1 MVNTGGGILFNI
13 TVFLD
18 LIAMAITLWLAF
30 YLLARGF
37 PSRVTMR
44 AVIVLLA
51 LSVFFYGAYNNIFH
65 QVPGTAAWRAVLLVI
80 GLASW
85 YSLTYQI
92 MSAHNQKRFRWL
104 EISMYVFAFV
114 TAVSL
119 LLPNSFTGEEG
130 NALFVAH
137 MQIGL
142 TYILYSVYQW
152 GIALCI
158 LLNLLIDDR
167 VGLNSRGKY
176 FLVAS
181 VFPAASVV
189 YGVTALIAA
198 RPLPRIVPDLLIF
211 SGVFLLSISVARH
224 QTLLERRTTIQD
236 FLITTLTVL
245 SLSGIYAYLGWRL
258 EQPMEM
264 MATVVGLAILTHSF
278 YDLVREFLE
287 RLRTRREGA
296 FRKQLRQLESAGEH
310 ALRHRLQEG
319 LDLLCETLHAP
330 SGLIAIRDGDEFL
343 VTATQHSVPL
353 ESHISA
359 DQVSFE
365 DISQPKDGQLRQLA
379 WIAPSFDGQTQIAV
393 VGIGKPKA
401 RLDYSSS
408 DLELLAEVADQIGTI
423 VSLNNLRPQ
432 QTNQIR
438 QLVAESRAN
447 VTELNSL
454 AGEMIDAI
462 ATHSD
467 PEFIKMVEDALR
479 HLHDYI
485 DLGQSPLAE
494 WAKVDGGSHVERGR
508 QLQQLLNDSIES
520 LRPAEKRPGEPLP
533 RVWYNYA
540 VLHDAYVE
548 GAQNREIM
556 ARLYI
561 SEGTF
566 NRTRRNAIRGL
577 ARLMVEKRR
586 R

>member
-1 MVNTGGGILFNI
+1 MLLQATLLV
-13 TVFLD
+13 D

-30 YLLARGF
+30 YLFARGF
-37 PSRVTMR
+37 PSRITLR
-44 AVIVLLA
+44 AVIVLLV

-65 QVPGTAAWRAVLLVI
+65 QVAGTAAWRAVMLVI

-92 MSAHNQKRFRWL
+92 MSVHSQKQLLLL
-104 EISMYVFAFV
+104 EISIYILAVI
-114 TAVSL
+114 TAALL
-119 LLPNSFTGEEG
+119 LLPNSFIDEQG

-137 MQIGL
+137 MRIGL
-142 TYILYSVYQW
+142 PYIVYSVYQW
-152 GIALCI
+152 GVALCI

-167 VGLNSRGKY
+167 VGLTSRGKY

-181 VFPAASVV
+181 VFPTASVI
-189 YGVTALIAA
+189 YGVTGLIASH
-198 RPLPRIVPDLLIF
+198 PLPRIVPDLLIF

-224 QTLLERRTTIQD
+224 QTLLERRTTVQD
-236 FLITTLTVL
+236 FLITTLTIL
-245 SLSGIYAYLGWRL
+245 SLSGVYAYMGWRFAL
-258 EQPMEM
+258 PMEL
-264 MATVVGLAILTHSF
+264 MATIVGLAILTHSF

-287 RLRTRREGA
+287 RLRIRWEGA
-296 FRKQLRQLESAGEH
+296 FRRQLRQLESAGEN
-310 ALRHRLQEG
+310 ALRYRLQEG
-319 LDLLCETLHAP
+319 LDLLCQSLDAP
-330 SGLIAIRDGDEFL
+330 SGLIAIRSGDEFL
-343 VTATQHSVPL
+343 VTATRHSVPL
-353 ESHISA
+353 ESRVSA

-379 WIAPSFDGQTQIAV
+379 WIAPSFDGQTQIAF
-393 VGIGKPKA
+393 VGLGKPRA
-401 RLDYSSS
+401 RLNYSTS
-408 DLELLAEVADQIGTI
+408 DLELLGEVADQIGTI
-423 VSLNNLRPQ
+423 VSLNNLRPH
-432 QTNQIR
+432 QTDQIR

-447 VTELNSL
+447 VSELNVI

-462 ATHSD
+462 TTHPD
-467 PEFIKMVEDALR
+467 PEFIKMVEDSLR

-485 DLGQSPLAE
+485 NLGQSPLAE

-520 LRPAEKRPGEPLP
+520 FRPAENRPGEPLP

-577 ARLMVEKRR
+577 ARLLVEKKGQ
-586 R
+586 

>member
-1 MVNTGGGILFNI
+1 MLLQATAL
-13 TVFLD
+13 LD
-18 LIAMAITLWLAF
+18 LFAMAITLWMAF
-30 YLLARGF
+30 YLFARGF
-37 PSRVTMR
+37 PNRVTMR
-44 AVIVLLA
+44 AVVVLLA
-51 LSVFFYGAYNNIFH
+51 LSVFFYGAYNNIFY
-65 QVPGTAAWRAVLLVI
+65 QIPGTAAWRAVLLVI

-85 YSLTYQI
+85 YSLTYQV
-92 MSAHNQKRFRWL
+92 MSVHNQKQLRWL
-104 EISMYVFAFV
+104 EISVYILAFI
-114 TAVSL
+114 TAVL
-119 LLPNSFTGEEG
+119 LLLSNPFVSEVG

-142 TYILYSVYQW
+142 PYILYSVFQW
-152 GIALCI
+152 GIAICI

-167 VGLNSRGKY
+167 VGLTPRGKY

-181 VFPAASVV
+181 VFPAVSVL
-189 YGVTALIAA
+189 YGVAGLIAS
-198 RPLPRIVPDLLIF
+198 RPLPRIIVDVLIF

-224 QTLLERRTTIQD
+224 QTLLERRTTLQD
-236 FLITTLTVL
+236 FPITTLTILAL
-245 SLSGIYAYLGWRL
+245 SAVYAYVGWRL
-258 EQPMEM
+258 GLPVEM
-264 MATVVGLAILTHSF
+264 MAAVVGLAILTHSF

-287 RLRTRREGA
+287 RVRIRWEGA
-296 FRKQLRQLESAGEH
+296 FRKQLRQLESAGEN
-310 ALRHRLQEG
+310 ALRNRLQEG
-319 LDLLCETLHAP
+319 LDLLCQSLNAP
-330 SGLIAIRDGDEFL
+330 SGLIGIRSGDEFL
-343 VTATQHSVPL
+343 VTATRHSVPL
-353 ESHISA
+353 ESRISV

-365 DISQPKDGQLRQLA
+365 DVSQPTDGQLRQLA
-379 WIAPSFDGQTQIAV
+379 WVAPSFDGQTQIAF

-401 RLDYSSS
+401 RLNYSTG
-408 DLELLAEVADQIGTI
+408 DLEMLAEVADQIGTI

-432 QTNQIR
+432 QTDQIR

-447 VTELNSL
+447 VTELNSM

-462 ATHSD
+462 TIHPDA
-467 PEFIKMVEDALR
+467 EFIKVVEEALR
-479 HLHDYI
+479 HWHDTI

-494 WAKVDGGSHVERGR
+494 WAQVDGGSHVERGK

-577 ARLMVEKRR
+577 ARLLVEKIKR
-586 R
+586 